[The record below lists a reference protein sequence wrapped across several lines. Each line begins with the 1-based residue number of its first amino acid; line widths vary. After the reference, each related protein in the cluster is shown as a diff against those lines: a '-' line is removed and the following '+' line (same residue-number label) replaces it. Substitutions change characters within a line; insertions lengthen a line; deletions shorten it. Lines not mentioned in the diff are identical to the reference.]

1 MAALRQVSGF
11 FNAFRGL
18 FMPVG
23 LVALVAVGIH
33 TAADL
38 VDDRLLVLVD
48 RLDAWLDGWLAQS
61 DATAAWVNRIDS
73 RERTLLARGLALAWE
88 LGCDA
93 FIALPLFG
101 YAEANE
107 VERRFSLEQKS
118 WRQLF
123 ARVNQ
128 QPTPMRLL
136 RPLVTLVFVVGGAYG
151 VSRLVESTL
160 FVGLVPDV
168 APAEPAALIARI
180 AGGLALG
187 VVLLSHGWRA
197 VLRALEHA
205 DARCAEATSTRERW
219 LAGTWGTLLATPLAL
234 VLALQ
239 AQALLAVVR

>member
-1 MAALRQVSGF
+1 MALRQVSGF

-38 VDDRLLVLVD
+38 VDDRLLLLVD
-48 RLDAWLDGWLAQS
+48 RLDAWLDGLLAQS

-73 RERTLLARGLALAWE
+73 RERTLIARGLALAWE

-101 YAEANE
+101 YTEANE
-107 VERRFSLEQKS
+107 VERRYALEKKT

-128 QPTPMRLL
+128 QPTPMRLV
-136 RPLVTLVFVVGGAYG
+136 RPLVTLVFAVGGAYG

-168 APAEPAALIARI
+168 APAEPAALIARV

-187 VVLLSHGWRA
+187 VVLRSHGWRA

-205 DARCAEATSTRERW
+205 DARCAEATSTRARW
-219 LAGTWGTLLATPLAL
+219 LAGSWGTVLASPLAL

>member
-18 FMPVG
+18 FMPLG

-48 RLDAWLDGWLAQS
+48 RLDAWLDGFLALS

-73 RERTLLARGLALAWE
+73 RERTLIARGLALGWE

-101 YAEANE
+101 YAEAND
-107 VERRFSLEQKS
+107 VERRFSFEKKT
-118 WRQLF
+118 WRELF
-123 ARVNQ
+123 MRLNR

-136 RPLVTLVFVVGGAYG
+136 RPLVTLVFAVGGAYG

-168 APAEPAALIARI
+168 APADAAAIIARI

-187 VVLLSHGWRA
+187 IVLVSHGWRA
-197 VLRALEHA
+197 VLRALQHA
-205 DARCAEATSTRERW
+205 DDRCVAARTTRERW
-219 LAGTWGTLLATPLAL
+219 LAGTWGTLLATPLAV
-234 VLALQ
+234 VLAME
-239 AQALLAVVR
+239 AHALLAVVR